1 MRGDEVRRM
10 SSQGPCENEN
20 ESEEEENE
28 EVHGLRSPSN
38 LGIDEAN
45 QGLSPD
51 TKERSQ
57 RLSLLETI
65 GNWASID
72 KKKQTSE
79 ATPPTSVISP
89 QKSNQHIAVQRGTI
103 ARVLNRFSS
112 SRPPT
117 GAGGRHSLLRMFST
131 KTVPKSSHLSSQM
144 GKRML
149 TCGQLSDLF
158 RRLDKDGNGELDLEE
173 FTQIITK
180 LKINASEDF
189 VARYA
194 PPPPSSRLSS
204 SSYPIRIFRKV
215 DVAKSGTLDLQE
227 FVSAYQ
233 MIFTRPSSFVGNNPP
248 DKKGKKVSE
257 YVCGVRYGLEMDRA
271 VYELYF
277 GTVIDLVEGP
287 YLLMDEKRVYKISNV
302 NEISDMEYEVTPGW
316 TATLGDI
323 NEMIVR
329 DSMNNKMGR
338 SKIYWWLDISMI
350 KVASCRVDKY
360 IAALGLPNDSKFR
373 SAFGQFGT
381 CLPKEEKSH
390 VYAGNGTSNLGGVSS
405 LSFFVQA
412 LWILG
417 LPIVH
422 HMPAWLDTA
431 IESYCTPSLRTSIKN
446 YYYSRFAFLL
456 STSFSGSARVEEF
469 ASTYENAQAMANVSL
484 PPPPPPPS

>member
-1 MRGDEVRRM
+1 MQVKILLQGM
-10 SSQGPCENEN
+10 PSS
-20 ESEEEENE
+20 
-28 EVHGLRSPSN
+28 
-38 LGIDEAN
+38 
-45 QGLSPD
+45 
-51 TKERSQ
+51 
-57 RLSLLETI
+57 SLL
-65 GNWASID
+65 S
-72 KKKQTSE
+72 
-79 ATPPTSVISP
+79 
-89 QKSNQHIAVQRGTI
+89 
-103 ARVLNRFSS
+103 F
-112 SRPPT
+112 
-117 GAGGRHSLLRMFST
+117 
-131 KTVPKSSHLSSQM
+131 
-144 GKRML
+144 
-149 TCGQLSDLF
+149 
-158 RRLDKDGNGELDLEE
+158 
-173 FTQIITK
+173 
-180 LKINASEDF
+180 
-189 VARYA
+189 
-194 PPPPSSRLSS
+194 

-248 DKKGKKVSE
+248 DKRGKKVSE

-338 SKIYWWLDISMI
+338 SKIYWWVDISMI

-484 PPPPPPPS
+484 PPPPPFLILIHFYCRGLMMRDRMKTRRMTMPPPLVSPSVQLIKSMPIFYYLHHQVIVVAIANGPQSQLGSLQETN

>member
-1 MRGDEVRRM
+1 VCVDIMRGDEVRRM

-131 KTVPKSSHLSSQM
+131 KTVPKASHLSSQM

-194 PPPPSSRLSS
+194 L
-204 SSYPIRIFRKV
+204 
-215 DVAKSGTLDLQE
+215 
-227 FVSAYQ
+227 
-233 MIFTRPSSFVGNNPP
+233 
-248 DKKGKKVSE
+248 
-257 YVCGVRYGLEMDRA
+257 
-271 VYELYF
+271 
-277 GTVIDLVEGP
+277 
-287 YLLMDEKRVYKISNV
+287 
-302 NEISDMEYEVTPGW
+302 
-316 TATLGDI
+316 
-323 NEMIVR
+323 
-329 DSMNNKMGR
+329 
-338 SKIYWWLDISMI
+338 
-350 KVASCRVDKY
+350 
-360 IAALGLPNDSKFR
+360 
-373 SAFGQFGT
+373 
-381 CLPKEEKSH
+381 
-390 VYAGNGTSNLGGVSS
+390 
-405 LSFFVQA
+405 
-412 LWILG
+412 
-417 LPIVH
+417 
-422 HMPAWLDTA
+422 
-431 IESYCTPSLRTSIKN
+431 
-446 YYYSRFAFLL
+446 LL
-456 STSFSGSARVEEF
+456 SPLFFLISH
-469 ASTYENAQAMANVSL
+469 
-484 PPPPPPPS
+484 